1 MKVFLE
7 LFGECI
13 PADGSVWKETDPY
26 KNSTNTTT
34 TQTPTTLETTTLS
47 PTTSELTTTKAN
59 TAEADFQKLICEA
72 DLIALKK
79 NATGLLSKSRKRR
92 NVDHERDE
100 DPGLESVES
109 EQESDSNDLKWDLG
123 DSESKDGEQDDL
135 FQERHKRYISS
146 DGSSDP
152 NGGFG
157 IGSPSGAGRPN
168 ADDDAA
174 GSAVSRNSSGRV
186 LRFAGGVGS
195 GQSNSMA
202 RIGAADAFG
211 GSGFPGANRPD
222 SAGSI
227 SGSGR
232 GPTATGT
239 GSGRP
244 QSNSGGSGRGCEGSS
259 GMGGGRGIGSGSG
272 VRPGCSGSGSGFG
285 EGAKNHAN
293 KTGGSTNN
301 GTTDKTGGNSGNLI
315 HINRGKKLKA
325 KSEMIREV
333 MHIVDLNTVLHSGAK
348 SKNFMVG
355 KDSLVPGQLYMVEFT
370 AKWDNGGETRV
381 AGNAKSFFFTNT
393 GPYQGSCK
401 VQPPI
406 GREISTN
413 FFLSCDHW
421 KDKVK

>member
-1 MKVFLE
+1 MKVFLDF
-7 LFGECI
+7 FGKCI
-13 PADGSVWKETDPY
+13 PPNGSAWKETNRLT
-26 KNSTNTTT
+26 NSTNTTT

-47 PTTSELTTTKAN
+47 PTTTGITTTKAN
-59 TAEADFQKLICEA
+59 TAAADFQKLICEA
-72 DLIALKK
+72 DLKAFKK

-92 NVDHERDE
+92 NVDLERDE
-100 DPGLESVES
+100 DLGLESVES
-109 EQESDSNDLKWDLG
+109 EHESESDNLKWDLG
-123 DSESKDGEQDDL
+123 DSESEHDGQDEL
-135 FQERHKRYISS
+135 VHERYKRYISS
-146 DGSSDP
+146 DGSSNP
-152 NGGFG
+152 NGGYG
-157 IGSPSGAGRPN
+157 IGSPSGAGHPN
-168 ADDDAA
+168 AGDDTA

-186 LRFAGGVGS
+186 LRFSGGVGS

-227 SGSGR
+227 GGSGR

-259 GMGGGRGIGSGSG
+259 GVGGGRGIGSGSG
-272 VRPGCSGSGSGFG
+272 ARPGCSGSGSGFG

-301 GTTDKTGGNSGNLI
+301 GTTDKTGGNIGNLI
-315 HINRGKKLKA
+315 HKNRGKELKA

-333 MHIVDLNTVLHSGAK
+333 MHIVDLNTILHSGAK
-348 SKNFMVG
+348 SKNFLVR

-370 AKWDNGGETRV
+370 AKWDNSGETRI

-401 VQPPI
+401 VEPPI

-421 KDKVK
+421 KDQVN